1 MLEPN
6 ENQRN
11 SISETTADVGE
22 IASEIGVDVA
32 IETVFAGAASVADGA
47 LGIAGELIG
56 GVFDGI

>member
-22 IASEIGVDVA
+22 IAAEIGVDVA